1 MRAYDYAWRPRR
13 RIRTPNKGAGPADKA
28 KTSGIGTT
36 ALNQPSTE
44 PSTPHRIA
52 DLEALQAI
60 YGSVSIAS
68 LKKEVDYIHPHY
80 RKLVEAS
87 PFAVLATNGPDGP
100 DASPRGDP
108 AGFIRVRDEKT
119 VLLPD
124 RRGNNRIDS
133 LRNIIHDP
141 RVALLFL
148 VPGVGETLRING
160 EAAISTDPALLEQ
173 FSLNGKLPSSV
184 LIIKVKKV
192 FFQCSRAILRSRLW
206 DSALHVERS
215 LLPSA
220 GAILETLS
228 NAEIDGAK
236 YDSDLPERVQKTMY

>member
-1 MRAYDYAWRPRR
+1 LNEA
-13 RIRTPNKGAGPADKA
+13 
-28 KTSGIGTT
+28 STT
-36 ALNQPSTE
+36 HLITDLQALE
-44 PSTPHRIA
+44 
-52 DLEALQAI
+52 AI
-60 YGSVSIAS
+60 YGRPAIAS
-68 LKKEVDYIHPHY
+68 LKKEVDYLHPLY

-87 PFAVLATNGPDGP
+87 PFAVLATNGPDGL

-108 AGFIRVRDEKT
+108 AGFVRVCDEET
-119 VLLPD
+119 LLLPD

-141 RVALLFL
+141 RVALFFL

-160 EAAISTDPALLEQ
+160 DATISTDPALLEQ
-173 FSLNGKLPSSV
+173 FSFSGKLPASV
-184 LIIKVKKV
+184 LIIKVRRV
-192 FFQCSRAILRSRLW
+192 FFQCSRAVLRSQLW
-206 DSALHVERS
+206 NPTLHVERS

-220 GAILETLS
+220 GAILEALS